1 MKMSVPSYWCRAA
14 IKASIDP
21 ISRWVV
27 GSSIRRRLGGSRRSL
42 TRARRDFSPP
52 LRTPTVLKTSSPRKE
67 RNRERF
73 GRFARLLGS
82 GSGVPIREPG
92 VSYRAYRPGA
102 GRSIRPGHC
111 DRGVVRRFEW
121 GGLRR
126 GVLRGWICQLRW
138 VRQGPYAGRVPL
150 RS

>member
-52 LRTPTVLKTSSPRKE
+52 LRTPTVLKTSSPRKKGTE
-67 RNRERF
+67 N
-73 GRFARLLGS
+73 GS
-82 GSGVPIREPG
+82 GGLL
-92 VSYRAYRPGA
+92 AYWV
-102 GRSIRPGHC
+102 
-111 DRGVVRRFEW
+111 RGVEYRFEN
-121 GGLRR
+121 LVFHIERIAP
-126 GVLRGWICQLRW
+126 VLGEVSDPDIVTEESFAALN
-138 VRQGPYAGRVPL
+138 GEGSAEEF
-150 RS
+150 